1 MDLSKA
7 GVRSAG
13 ESEEME
19 APEFTVHWAIGV
31 LHIPSLALGKGQ
43 ERVWEAE
50 SIEML

>member
-7 GVRSAG
+7 GVGSAG
-13 ESEEME
+13 EREEMG
-19 APEFTVHWAIGV
+19 APDLVVHWQYKSCTF
-31 LHIPSLALGKGQ
+31 LYPALGKDQ